1 MRRRR
6 GGESGDLPACAG
18 GSATIDEGR
27 DAGVLDE
34 SGREGGG
41 IHASGSIG
49 MKEMKDKQMRSR
61 EGRKTRAG
69 GQHHNENELA
79 GDKDVGRCAKRKG

>member
-1 MRRRR
+1 MQRRR
-6 GGESGDLPACAG
+6 GDESGDLPACAG
-18 GSATIDEGR
+18 VSATIDEGR
-27 DAGVLDE
+27 DAGDLDE

-49 MKEMKDKQMRSR
+49 TKDKQMRSR
-61 EGRKTRAG
+61 EGKKTRAG

-79 GDKDVGRCAKRKG
+79 GDKDVGRCAERKS